1 MSTEKMKKPITRKN
15 ASNTRGRPFKKG
27 NPGRPMLATIKR
39 MGRSGDFTV
48 HGFRSAF
55 RDWAAEQ
62 TNYPRDVAEAALAH
76 TIPDAVERA
85 YRRGDLFEKRYKLM
99 EEWAQYCSVITK
111 SGEIIPIR
119 LRTHD
124 GTLY

>member
-1 MSTEKMKKPITRKN
+1 MGVRAQYAN
-15 ASNTRGRPFKKG
+15 YLF
-27 NPGRPMLATIKR
+27 PGRKDGQPLSNMAMLATIKR

-62 TNYPRDVAEAALAH
+62 TNYPRDVAEATLAH

-85 YRRGDLFEKRYKLM
+85 YRRGDLFEKRSRLM
-99 EEWAQYCSVITK
+99 EDWATYCVTVVKTAGVI
-111 SGEIIPIR
+111 PMR
-119 LRTHD
+119 QWV
-124 GTLY
+124 